1 MISSVRRRKTPLL
14 ASIVAFHR
22 VPMVLLIQN
31 RRQKRLCDLL
41 YRLIWL
47 FQTDPRCLRGSRA
60 VFSSPAKTYHRLR
73 VSTRSFSATSTTASR
88 TFSWRV
94 STGSHTVSNRES
106 RRTVFRR
113 IAHHADREWP
123 AYRSTPLYDRTS
135 RSGLESDIRVV
146 SMVWFDH
153 DAHTSVEQFACSL
166 PLASFRF
173 EFYDRYAGSTHYD
186 MKFAENK

>member
-41 YRLIWL
+41 YQLIWL
-47 FQTDPRCLRGSRA
+47 FRTDPRCLRGSRA

-73 VSTRSFSATSTTASR
+73 VLTRSFSETSTTASR

-123 AYRSTPLYDRTS
+123 AYRSTPLTIERHVPGGNRTFRSS
-135 RSGLESDIRVV
+135 RWS
-146 SMVWFDH
+146 
-153 DAHTSVEQFACSL
+153 
-166 PLASFRF
+166 
-173 EFYDRYAGSTHYD
+173 GSTTTRTPQLSNLPVRYRWRRSD
-186 MKFAENK
+186 SSSTTATQDRLTTI